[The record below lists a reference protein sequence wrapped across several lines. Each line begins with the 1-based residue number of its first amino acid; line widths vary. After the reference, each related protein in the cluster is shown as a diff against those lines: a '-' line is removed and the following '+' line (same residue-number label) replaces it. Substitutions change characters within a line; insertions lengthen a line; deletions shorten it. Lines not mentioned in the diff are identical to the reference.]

1 MLLGAIADDFTG
13 ATDLGSILAHEG
25 MPVVQLI
32 GVPDAESMALAGDAA
47 AVVVALKTRTM
58 PARDATTQSLAAL
71 GALREA
77 GAEQIFFKYCST
89 FDSTDDGNIGPVA
102 DALAQAL
109 GIDLAIVCP
118 AFPANGRTV
127 FRGHLFVGDQL
138 LQDSPMRNHP
148 LTPMRRS
155 SLVDLMSAQSARPV
169 GLVRYDVVGEDVTT
183 IRAELARLRDAG
195 CGYAVTDA
203 IADADLRRLG
213 QAVHDHPLI
222 TGGSAIAMGL
232 PDNFRRAG
240 KLHSDG
246 TSQAISGSGRAA
258 ILAGSC
264 SAATRNQLRRA
275 CELWP
280 SYRLDIDAIAE
291 DEHVVTKAL
300 TWAAAQPEQS
310 PLVIY
315 GSADPEAVAMA
326 QARYGRERAGA
337 MMEQAIGDIA
347 VGLRRQGAG
356 RFLVAGGETSGAV
369 VSALGVRALHIGQLI
384 APGVPWT
391 RSIGQRPVALALKSG
406 NFGGD
411 SFFEHALDVLQ

>member
-1 MLLGAIADDFTG
+1 MLLGTIADDFTG
-13 ATDLGSILAHEG
+13 ATDLASIIAQEG

-32 GVPDAESMALAGDAA
+32 GVPDTHTMALAGDAA
-47 AVVVALKTRTM
+47 AIVVALKTRTA
-58 PARDATTQSLAAL
+58 PAQTAVAQSLATL
-71 GALREA
+71 GALRAA
-77 GAEQIFFKYCST
+77 GAEQILFKYCST

-109 GIDLAIVCP
+109 GTDFAVVCP

-127 FRGHLFVGDQL
+127 YRGHLFVGDQL
-138 LQDSPMRNHP
+138 LQDSPMKDHP
-148 LTPMRRS
+148 LTPMLRS
-155 SLVDLMSAQSARPV
+155 SLVDLMAAQSARRV
-169 GLVRYDVVGEDVTT
+169 GLVRYDVMGQDVAS
-183 IRAELARLRDAG
+183 IRAEFARLRDAG
-195 CGYAVTDA
+195 IGYAVTDA

-240 KLHSDG
+240 KLG
-246 TSQAISGSGRAA
+246 TDAVSQTVSGSGRAA

-264 SAATRNQLRRA
+264 SAATRNQLQRA
-275 CELWP
+275 RELWP
-280 SYRLDIDAIAE
+280 SYRLDIDAIAT
-291 DEHVVTKAL
+291 DKGVAAAAL
-300 TWAAAQPEQS
+300 AWAAAQPEQS

-315 GSADPEAVAMA
+315 GSAEPDAVAAA

-337 MMEQAIGDIA
+337 MMEQVVGDIA
-347 VGLRRQGAG
+347 SGLRRQGTG

-369 VSALGVRALHIGQLI
+369 VSALGIRALRIGQLI

-391 RSIGQRPVALALKSG
+391 QSIDETPVALSLKSG
-406 NFGGD
+406 NFGGAN
-411 SFFEHALDVLQ
+411 FFEHALDLLQ